1 MEKYVKKSLF
11 KEEVLEG
18 LETWDFVILDLLELK
33 TKFQIKTTR

>member
-11 KEEVLEG
+11 KEEV

-33 TKFQIKTTR
+33 TKFQIKPTR